1 MHARVY
7 LHVHAFPES
16 YIPQIWPEK
25 FRTPQKIA
33 HQFSHPVASWMNY
46 LTSFHTP
53 VLDIYGFHTPGS
65 QQLQFSYPGQFP
77 CSLVPDIKN
86 DRFLRYVN
94 SAFLCSF

>member
-53 VLDIYGFHTPGS
+53 VLDI
-65 QQLQFSYPGQFP
+65 LWISYPGISAAAVFIP
-77 CSLVPDIKN
+77 RAVSLRPGT
-86 DRFLRYVN
+86 RH
-94 SAFLCSF
+94 